1 LNNLLVGTALLTL
14 ASGSAMA
21 ADLSR
26 PAPVYSKAPM
36 VAPFSWTGFY
46 VGGDGAYGYAT
57 SSGTAANFA
66 GVFPVP
72 YSFNV
77 HGPVAGGFVGG
88 NYQMGAFV
96 LGAEADWQ
104 WANLTGTSG
113 AVAAIGGPYTF
124 ASTVKSYGSARG
136 RLGYALDH
144 WLFYGTAGWAWG
156 TWSTSYGFAGA
167 APFFTNSAS
176 SNKGWTAG
184 AGFEYA
190 FTNYLLGR
198 VEYRYTNLGT
208 VTGTPRPIHP
218 ISETSWRSAISA
230 PASRSSSVVTDSLT
244 HLRRVNRSPGPMP
257 GAFSRWMAAI
267 QRHRGDTESLWRRDD
282 AMHFRMFGTV
292 AAWAQT
298 SAAKW
303 ITWSP
308 S

>member
-1 LNNLLVGTALLTL
+1 LKKNLLAGTALLAL
-14 ASGSAMA
+14 ASASAMA

-46 VGGDGAYGYAT
+46 VGGDGGYGYAA

-113 AVAAIGGPYTF
+113 AVAALGGPYTF

-136 RLGYALDH
+136 RLGFAVDH
-144 WLFYGTAGWAWG
+144 WLFFGTAGWAWG

-208 VTGTPRPIHP
+208 VTYANPATNSSDLGNKL
-218 ISETSWRSAISA
+218 AISDIRA
-230 PASRSSSVVTDSLT
+230 GL
-244 HLRRVNRSPGPMP
+244 
-257 GAFSRWMAAI
+257 AFK
-267 QRHRGDTESLWRRDD
+267 
-282 AMHFRMFGTV
+282 FGG
-292 AAWAQT
+292 
-298 SAAKW
+298 
-303 ITWSP
+303 
-308 S
+308 